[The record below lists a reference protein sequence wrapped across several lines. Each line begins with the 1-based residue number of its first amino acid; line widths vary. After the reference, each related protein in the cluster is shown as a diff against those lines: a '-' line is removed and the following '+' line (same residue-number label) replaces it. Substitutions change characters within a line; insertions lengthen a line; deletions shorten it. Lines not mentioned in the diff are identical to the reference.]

1 MHMPLRIRGH
11 IKYPAKQPA
20 PKVEP
25 KRVKI
30 GGSINYWTPRE
41 DEVIRAVF
49 LVKGAAALA
58 ERFGRASSCVS
69 ERARFLGVVT

>member
-1 MHMPLRIRGH
+1 MPNIIRGH
-11 IKYPAKQPA
+11 IKYPAKQAA

-25 KRVKI
+25 KRKVKE
-30 GGSINYWTPRE
+30 GCAINYWTPRE
-41 DEVIRAVF
+41 DEVIKAVF

-58 ERFGRASSCVS
+58 ERFGRPSTSIS

>member
-1 MHMPLRIRGH
+1 MPNIIRGH
-11 IKYPAKQPA
+11 IKYPAKQAA

-25 KRVKI
+25 KRVKE
-30 GGSINYWTPRE
+30 GCAINYWTTRE

-58 ERFGRASSCVS
+58 ERFGRPSTSIS
-69 ERARFLGVVT
+69 ERARYLGVVT